1 MGTFGGQGES
11 CGLFGGSWKG
21 LMDVLWTTK
30 RVYGVFVGNYCLW
43 VFEEG
48 LSGLQKKGLG
58 TLGTVRKVCGVLRVL
73 G

>member
-1 MGTFGGQGES
+1 
-11 CGLFGGSWKG
+11 
-21 LMDVLWTTK
+21 MDVLWTTK